1 VAITNQQKMKKGKL
15 LIMLLATGIVLQSCT
30 SNDTSTKPHAN
41 VDSLTNTIQAL
52 SDNRK
57 KLEANKKL
65 VADFYQELFGD
76 KNIDAIDKYI
86 GDTYIQHNPALPD
99 GKDVLKQGATQWF
112 KGAPKEKID
121 IQHLGADGN
130 FVYIHTKA
138 KMGDKTNSVID
149 IFRIEN
155 GKITEHW
162 DVIQEVPKTSANPH
176 PMF

>member
-1 VAITNQQKMKKGKL
+1 MEKRKILVFLMAM
-15 LIMLLATGIVLQSCT
+15 MFVLQSCN
-30 SNDTSTKPHAN
+30 SNGAGTKPQAN
-41 VDSLTNTIQAL
+41 VDSLTNTIQTL
-52 SDNRK
+52 SNNEK
-57 KLEANKKL
+57 QLEANKKM

-76 KNIDAIDKYI
+76 KNADAIDKYI

-99 GKDVLKQGATQWF
+99 GKDALKQGVTQWF

-121 IQHLGADGN
+121 IQHVGAEGN

-138 KMGDKTNSVID
+138 KMGDKTSSVID

-155 GKITEHW
+155 GKIAEHW
-162 DVIQEVPKTSANPH
+162 DVIQEVPKTSSNPH